1 MQYVIKNATVLTE
14 NGFQKTDLF
23 IDNGIVVSAGSGN
36 FSEAEVFDFNNC
48 YIFPGFADVH
58 VHLREPGFSYK
69 ETIKSGTLAC
79 AHGGFTDVCTMPNL
93 NPVPDSIE
101 NIKAQL
107 QIIERDALIGVH
119 PFGAL
124 TVGEKGEVLSDIEAL
139 SSLAVGF
146 SDDGSQRELCLGCEQ
161 SRSFGFAFPFG
172 ARRVICSPPGQ
183 ATLILLKSVLT
194 YGSRKLGWYREDFP
208 RPDIFCSGRFLFS

>member
-79 AHGGFTDVCTMPNL
+79 AHGGFTDVCSMPNL
-93 NPVPDSIE
+93 NPVPDSVE
-101 NIKAQL
+101 NMKVQL
-107 QIIERDALIGVH
+107 DIIEKDACIGVH

-124 TVGEKGEVLSDIEAL
+124 TVGEKGEELSDIDAL
-139 SSLAVGF
+139 SPLAVGF
-146 SDDGSQRELCLGCEQ
+146 SDDGRGVQSDDMIKEAMFLAKKNNKIISAHCEVNELLNGGYIREE
-161 SRSFGFAFPFG
+161 
-172 ARRVICSPPGQ
+172 V
-183 ATLILLKSVLT
+183 
-194 YGSRKLGWYREDFP
+194 GS
-208 RPDIFCSGRFLFS
+208 

>member
-69 ETIKSGTLAC
+69 
-79 AHGGFTDVCTMPNL
+79 
-93 NPVPDSIE
+93 
-101 NIKAQL
+101 
-107 QIIERDALIGVH
+107 
-119 PFGAL
+119 
-124 TVGEKGEVLSDIEAL
+124 
-139 SSLAVGF
+139 
-146 SDDGSQRELCLGCEQ
+146 
-161 SRSFGFAFPFG
+161 
-172 ARRVICSPPGQ
+172 
-183 ATLILLKSVLT
+183 
-194 YGSRKLGWYREDFP
+194 
-208 RPDIFCSGRFLFS
+208 